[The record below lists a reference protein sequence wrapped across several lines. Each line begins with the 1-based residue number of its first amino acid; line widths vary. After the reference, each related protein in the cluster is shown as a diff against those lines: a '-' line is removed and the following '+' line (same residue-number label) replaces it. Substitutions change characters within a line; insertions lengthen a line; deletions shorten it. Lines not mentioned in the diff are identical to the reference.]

1 MKILKNSNKRQLK
14 IGLLTSSRADYGIY
28 KPLLKKIS
36 QVKAI
41 DLTIIAFGMHLK
53 KKYGQTINDINRD
66 NGKQVW
72 SYSDVFN
79 KYQRM
84 YQSDSLI
91 NKILIFVIICIVLI
105 LIFFLY
111 NIYDGKKVS
120 RKQSFF

>member
-1 MKILKNSNKRQLK
+1 MINKYLSNLEIKDIKNN
-14 IGLLTSSRADYGIY
+14 Y
-28 KPLLKKIS
+28 
-36 QVKAI
+36 
-41 DLTIIAFGMHLK
+41 M
-53 KKYGQTINDINRD
+53 
-66 NGKQVW
+66 
-72 SYSDVFN
+72 YSEVYN

>member
-53 KKYGQTINDINRD
+53 KNMD
-66 NGKQVW
+66 KQL
-72 SYSDVFN
+72 
-79 KYQRM
+79 M
-84 YQSDSLI
+84 
-91 NKILIFVIICIVLI
+91 ILIEII
-105 LIFFLY
+105 
-111 NIYDGKKVS
+111 
-120 RKQSFF
+120 